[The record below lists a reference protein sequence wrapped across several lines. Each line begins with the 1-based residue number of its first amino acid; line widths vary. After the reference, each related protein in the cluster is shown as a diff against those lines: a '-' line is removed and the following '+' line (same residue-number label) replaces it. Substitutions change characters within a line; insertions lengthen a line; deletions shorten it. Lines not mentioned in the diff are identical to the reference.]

1 MCRCSHLIYDF
12 QSIFI
17 DTYWVGLPGAGG
29 YFWYILNSCYNFSL
43 WKAVGRYMTLIVVLW
58 FGSQDG
64 SEGRIFQGRRRS
76 GCHTRIS
83 LVGVEEE
90 VCSRYQNKVSVCFAI
105 KDEGNSS
112 MWSISFQKLSSSG
125 LKFCQNP
132 IPLHNYP
139 ASFHPF

>member
-1 MCRCSHLIYDF
+1 MTFSQYLLTLNEWDFLVQVAIFGTSWTLAIISHFEKLLED
-12 QSIFI
+12 
-17 DTYWVGLPGAGG
+17 
-29 YFWYILNSCYNFSL
+29 
-43 WKAVGRYMTLIVVLW
+43 IVVLW

-64 SEGRIFQGRRRS
+64 SENRIFQGRRMS

-139 ASFHPF
+139 ASFHPC